1 MRLFV
6 TGYVHGDIDYGKLKQ
21 FRKLM
26 KDDLILDDCLVAC
39 GNFGILRNI
48 KRQDKY
54 FKERVYGNFPCT
66 ILWVCGN
73 HENFDTLYS
82 YPVETWNGGKVY
94 RITDQILHLM
104 RGEVFT
110 LSNGTK
116 IFSFGG
122 AKSTDRGY
130 DIGYDKYW
138 CSQELP
144 TQEEMDNALINLEK
158 YSNIVDYIFTHDAPY
173 SMSCGIGATRV
184 SDEGFNSFL
193 ETLTT
198 TVDFKGWYF
207 GHHHVDMSY
216 DKYHCMY
223 KGIKELT

>member
-6 TGYVHGDIDYGKLKQ
+6 TGDVHGNIDYGKLKQ

-26 KDDLILDDCLVAC
+26 KDDLTLDDYLVIC
-39 GNFGILRNI
+39 GDFGILWDS
-48 KRQDKY
+48 KRHDNY

-73 HENFDTLYS
+73 HENFDTLYT
-82 YPVETWNGGKVY
+82 YPVETWNGGKVH
-94 RITDQILHLM
+94 RVTDRILHLM

-110 LSNGTK
+110 LPNGTK

-130 DIGYDKYW
+130 DTGYNKYW
-138 CSQELP
+138 WSQELP
-144 TQEEMDNALINLEK
+144 TLEEMDNGLANLGK
-158 YSNIVDYIFTHDAPY
+158 HSNAVDYIFTHDVPY
-173 SMSCGIGATRV
+173 SVSSGIGANRV
-184 SDEGFNSFL
+184 SDEKFNSFL
-193 ETLTT
+193 ETITT
-198 TVDFKGWYF
+198 TIDFKAWYF
-207 GHHHVDMSY
+207 RHHHVDASY

-223 KGIKELT
+223 KGIKELR